1 MDADGD
7 LRGHAVLVTGGTRGI
22 GRAIAARYLAA
33 GADVVVCGRTPPA
46 DLPSS
51 GGRSAIFLPAD
62 VRDPDAAHAVVVAA
76 SGRLGRL
83 DVLVNNAG
91 GSPMTEAAT
100 MSPRFFAAV
109 VSLNLTAPFLVA
121 QAANEVMQ
129 RQESGGSIINIGS
142 VSANR
147 PAPGTAAYT
156 AAKAGLSGLTR
167 ALALE
172 WSPAVRVNQVT
183 VGLVETELSH
193 LHYGDRDGIAAVAAT
208 IPIGRM
214 ATPDDVASACLLLG
228 SPLAAYVTGAELLV
242 DGGGEIPA
250 RYLAAGVRPPAP
262 RTPPGSSAGADR
274 EEPGSLADDPA

>member
-1 MDADGD
+1 MGSDD
-7 LRGHAVLVTGGTRGI
+7 LRHRAVLVTGGTRGI
-22 GRAIAARYLAA
+22 GRVIASRYLAL
-33 GADVVVCGRTPPA
+33 GADVLVCGRTPPEELA
-46 DLPSS
+46 SVDD
-51 GGRSAIFLPAD
+51 RQAVFLAAD
-62 VRDPDAAHAVVVAA
+62 VRDPDAAREVVAA
-76 SGRLGRL
+76 TVQRFGRL
-83 DVLVNNAG
+83 DVVVNNAG
-91 GSPMTEAAT
+91 GSPTADAAT

-109 VSLNLTAPFLVA
+109 VALNLTASFSVA

-129 RQESGGSIINIGS
+129 QQATGGSIINIGS
-142 VSANR
+142 VSARN

-156 AAKAGLSGLTR
+156 AAKAGLSALTR

-193 LHYGDRDGIAAVAAT
+193 LHYGDAEGLAAVAAT
-208 IPIGRM
+208 IPLGRM

-250 RYLAAGVRPPAP
+250 RYLAAASRTSPAA
-262 RTPPGSSAGADR
+262 GSSVDATGNEAGS
-274 EEPGSLADDPA
+274 GSDDPA